1 MKSRAHLFLFIP
13 LAWMIAFGSQAW
25 AEPWLS
31 NRYAQNCVA
40 CHAPGRM
47 NRPAKE
53 RRCTLSCQACHVN
66 PSGGGIRN
74 EYGRF
79 NQKRWLNS
87 FRSKGWR
94 LQDEQPL
101 PLNEQ
106 DFDFGKVRAFLDG
119 DHDGND
125 KSDKQDKP
133 DRADKQDKNDKA
145 DKNSKLAKNDRDDKR
160 DGKRDDRPQMS
171 NERRQQWLEHAKRN
185 GLRLKDTPAYLP
197 EAKYDRYNAADE
209 HRVQR
214 DDDEFML
221 TVPEGDPLRLKNLQ
235 PINAGGDFRY
245 FYIQQDR
252 KPGTKKIYNAPMAA
266 DIGVSVSPLYH
277 LSLVTE
283 ARFTNPPS
291 NSAFD
296 HVFTSGARV
305 RSAYALIDD
314 LPFNTYLM
322 SGLYRPMFGNFNPD
336 HNSIVSKITGLGYDA
351 VFRATSLGTAP
362 NVPFLNVHYIQPLHN
377 AAYRQDDGYVVN
389 LGGRWVTLGASLM
402 ASYWN
407 TEQKFGVLSQKRQ
420 MTSIAA
426 GAKYWR
432 WIPNVDLIK
441 IVLSSPTAKDE
452 GTLVSFEN
460 RFQLWREMYAQ
471 FNFAKAGTA
480 KDMKPGRTSEYSYG
494 LRAFLFSGMDFE
506 VMQIQRKE
514 KTLAAETTDNLTQAQ
529 IHFFY

>member
-1 MKSRAHLFLFIP
+1 MKNLTRFFLFITV
-13 LAWMIAFGSQAW
+13 AWTVGYGSQAW

-40 CHAPGRM
+40 CHAPGRI
-47 NRPAKE
+47 NRPAKD

-66 PSGGGIRN
+66 PSGGGLRN
-74 EYGRF
+74 EYGRW

-87 FRSKGWR
+87 FRAKSWR

-101 PLNEQ
+101 PLGEQ
-106 DFDFGKVRAFLDG
+106 EFEFSKIRAFLDG
-119 DHDGND
+119 ERGGND
-125 KSDKQDKP
+125 KSDKTDKT
-133 DRADKQDKNDKA
+133 DKQDKVGKQ
-145 DKNSKLAKNDRDDKR
+145 AKNGRDEKR
-160 DGKRDDRPQMS
+160 DEKSEHSQRSP
-171 NERRQQWLEHAKRN
+171 ERRQQWLENASRK
-185 GLRLKDTPAYLP
+185 GLRLRDTSAYLS
-197 EAKYDRYNAADE
+197 ESKYDRYNAADE
-209 HRVQR
+209 HRVQH
-214 DDDEFML
+214 DSDEFML
-221 TVPEGDPLRLKNLQ
+221 TVPEGDPLRLKDLQ
-235 PINAGGDFRY
+235 PIIAGGDFRY

-252 KPGTKKIYNAPMAA
+252 TPGTKKTYNAPMAA
-266 DIGVSVSPLYH
+266 DIGVSVSPLSR

-283 ARFTNPPS
+283 ARFTNPPI

-336 HNSIVSKITGLGYDA
+336 HNSIVSKITALGYDA
-351 VFRATSLGTAP
+351 VFRTTSLGTAP

-377 AAYRQDDGYVVN
+377 VAYRQDDGYVVN

-426 GAKYWR
+426 GGKYWR
-432 WIPNVDLIK
+432 WIPNIDVMK
-441 IVLSSPTAKDE
+441 IVLSSPTSKDE
-452 GTLVSFEN
+452 GTLISFEN

-471 FNFAKAGTA
+471 FNYAKAGTA
-480 KDMKPGRTSEYSYG
+480 KDMKPGRTTEYGFG

-506 VMQIQRKE
+506 IMQIQRKE
-514 KTLAAETTDNLTQAQ
+514 KTLAGETTDKMMQGQ
-529 IHFFY
+529 FHFFY